1 MIRIDALW
9 LAAQTIDM
17 RCGADTLLARV
28 VQVFGCAQAH
38 HGISRAGL
46 RFPFLNCPRCLVPL
60 HMGSGTDEPL
70 AEPADA
76 DQLAAAEQV
85 GTMIAKLQQRGDPG
99 TLVKPDLRRVI
110 TSALGRELCV
120 GTNDFVRKALISKGT
135 LSSLLN
141 GQKAGLDTWVR
152 VSLAADVSLA
162 GLFAPELWKEGVFG
176 RSISWRS
183 VISEARQRPPLDW
196 HAVRD
201 EAMRI
206 LQGASV
212 ISCYELGR
220 RLKADPQYLKKRLGA
235 VADRLNKAAAENR
248 AREAQ
253 KKAESLAGEICLEA
267 CAIRK
272 EGLRISEGSVA
283 QRMNRG
289 RRSTEF
295 LLAFEKAAVHIG
307 LPRTTDQ
314 TAA

>member
-9 LAAQTIDM
+9 LAAQPIDM

-141 GQKAGLDTWVR
+141 VQKAGLDTWVR

-235 VADRLNKAAAENR
+235 RVT
-248 AREAQ
+248 
-253 KKAESLAGEICLEA
+253 
-267 CAIRK
+267 
-272 EGLRISEGSVA
+272 
-283 QRMNRG
+283 G
-289 RRSTEF
+289 RRN
-295 LLAFEKAAVHIG
+295 LLGSLCHQEGGPPDFRTIG
-307 LPRTTDQ
+307 RPANEQGASID
-314 TAA
+314 